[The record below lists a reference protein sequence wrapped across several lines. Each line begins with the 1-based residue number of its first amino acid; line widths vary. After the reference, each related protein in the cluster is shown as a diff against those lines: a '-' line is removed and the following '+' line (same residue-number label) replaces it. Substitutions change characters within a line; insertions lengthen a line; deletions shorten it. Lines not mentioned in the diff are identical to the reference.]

1 MAQLKVRWTSEP
13 TMEEADL
20 LKERLQAITDKR
32 RIQEDIAKKR
42 RQIEEE
48 KLKLQYIKKKS
59 LREQWLMDGLSQ
71 QSEEEQQA
79 MRLQAQDEQ
88 QQSDQLQSNILRI
101 EQEIDELEQKELNIS
116 FNEEIVLKRLKEVE
130 RTPEDIIKELNTEFQ
145 PDVSYSPLKT
155 QNIPLLFPQSK
166 AEIPEVKEANS
177 AETKQAT
184 FAIQISV
191 EHNNRTGRNQVVS
204 SATISPDTIHKRG
217 LKVYDDGRKSVHALP
232 PMEDTVPDGA
242 LGEMSSTEVEE
253 LLHQATDQTVPAEV
267 QFHQPAF
274 SVPYTGNS
282 RPATPRAP
290 SQIHKEKSAFIQE
303 QQPPPKPHKHFTSG
317 AFQPNEEA
325 KRRCCNTAGQFKNNM
340 NLTGRSDPG
349 VKTSPGFPRSQ
360 ADATSA
366 EPGGPVPLTVRS
378 DVMPAT
384 QPIHW
389 GLDQLLPKVI
399 RDSTTADETRS
410 DFDIHPATENTVK
423 LFNTLPEEEEEP
435 VTMIFIG
442 YENALDEEEEDIQA
456 ELVIIGDSDSEE
468 DYNDHHKCLN
478 NLHYRE
484 ELLSYHPEGC
494 TSKIFQPKVG
504 LARAAGGGQPGGD
517 SYTHCRDLEL
527 HKPTF
532 IHKPGKRSRSTQD
545 QGEAQPADS
554 CCIRPQQLCL
564 TTR

>member
-1 MAQLKVRWTSEP
+1 
-13 TMEEADL
+13 MEEADL

-42 RQIEEE
+42 RRIEEE

-101 EQEIDELEQKELNIS
+101 EKEIEALEQKELSIS

-130 RTPEDIIKELNTEFQ
+130 RTPEDIIKDLNTEFQ

-155 QNIPLLFPQSK
+155 QNISLFPQSK
-166 AEIPEVKEANS
+166 AEIPGVTEANS
-177 AETKQAT
+177 AGTKQAT

-191 EHNNRTGRNQVVS
+191 ERNNRTGKNQVVS
-204 SATISPDTIHKRG
+204 SATVSPDSIHERG
-217 LKVYDDGRKSVHALP
+217 LKVYDDGRKSVYALP
-232 PMEDTVPDGA
+232 PMEDTVPDGT
-242 LGEMSSTEVEE
+242 LGEMSRTEVEE
-253 LLHQATDQTVPAEV
+253 LLHQATNQTVPAEI
-267 QFHQPAF
+267 QFHPPVI

-282 RPATPRAP
+282 RPAMPKAP
-290 SQIHKEKSAFIQE
+290 SQIYKEKSAFIQE
-303 QQPPPKPHKHFTSG
+303 QQPPPKPHQHFASG
-317 AFQPNEEA
+317 AFQPYEGA
-325 KRRCCNTAGQFKNNM
+325 KLCCSNTSGQFKNNM

-349 VKTSPGFPRSQ
+349 AKTSPGFPQSQ
-360 ADATSA
+360 ADATNA
-366 EPGGPVPLTVRS
+366 EPGGPVSPTVRF
-378 DVMPAT
+378 DLMPAT

-389 GLDQLLPKVI
+389 GLERLLPKVI
-399 RDSTTADETRS
+399 KDSTTADETQS
-410 DFDIHPATENTVK
+410 DFDVHPATENTVK
-423 LFNTLPEEEEEP
+423 LFNTLPEVQEEEP

-442 YENALDEEEEDIQA
+442 YDNALDEEEEDIQA
-456 ELVIIGDSDSEE
+456 ELVIIGDSDGEE
-468 DYNDHHKCLN
+468 DYNVHHKCLD
-478 NLHYRE
+478 NLHYRD
-484 ELLSYHPEGC
+484 ELLFYHPEGC

-504 LARAAGGGQPGGD
+504 LVRAAERGQPGGD

-532 IHKPGKRSRSTQD
+532 IHKPGKGSCSTQD

-554 CCIRPQQLCL
+554 GFIRQQQLCS

>member
-1 MAQLKVRWTSEP
+1 M
-13 TMEEADL
+13 
-20 LKERLQAITDKR
+20 
-32 RIQEDIAKKR
+32 
-42 RQIEEE
+42 
-48 KLKLQYIKKKS
+48 
-59 LREQWLMDGLSQ
+59 
-71 QSEEEQQA
+71 
-79 MRLQAQDEQ
+79 
-88 QQSDQLQSNILRI
+88 
-101 EQEIDELEQKELNIS
+101 
-116 FNEEIVLKRLKEVE
+116 
-130 RTPEDIIKELNTEFQ
+130 
-145 PDVSYSPLKT
+145 
-155 QNIPLLFPQSK
+155 
-166 AEIPEVKEANS
+166 
-177 AETKQAT
+177 
-184 FAIQISV
+184 
-191 EHNNRTGRNQVVS
+191 VS
-204 SATISPDTIHKRG
+204 SATVSPDTIHKRG

-267 QFHQPAF
+267 QFHQPVF

-325 KRRCCNTAGQFKNNM
+325 KRRCCNTAGQLKNNM

-349 VKTSPGFPRSQ
+349 AKTSPGFPRSQ

-366 EPGGPVPLTVRS
+366 EAGGPVPLTVRS

-442 YENALDEEEEDIQA
+442 YENALDEGEEDIQA
-456 ELVIIGDSDSEE
+456 ELVIIGDSDGEE
-468 DYNDHHKCLN
+468 DYNDHHKCLD

>member
-1 MAQLKVRWTSEP
+1 
-13 TMEEADL
+13 
-20 LKERLQAITDKR
+20 I

-101 EQEIDELEQKELNIS
+101 EKEIEALEQKELSIS

-130 RTPEDIIKELNTEFQ
+130 RTPEDIIK
-145 PDVSYSPLKT
+145 V
-155 QNIPLLFPQSK
+155 
-166 AEIPEVKEANS
+166 
-177 AETKQAT
+177 AT

-191 EHNNRTGRNQVVS
+191 EHNNRTGRNEVVS
-204 SATISPDTIHKRG
+204 SATVNPDRIHERG
-217 LKVYDDGRKSVHALP
+217 LKVYDDGRTSVYVVPL
-232 PMEDTVPDGA
+232 MEDTVPDGA

-253 LLHQATDQTVPAEV
+253 LLHQVTDQTVPSEV
-267 QFHQPAF
+267 QSHHPVF

-290 SQIHKEKSAFIQE
+290 SQMHKEKSAFIQDLQE
-303 QQPPPKPHKHFTSG
+303 QLPPPKPHQHFTSG
-317 AFQPNEEA
+317 AFQPDEEA
-325 KRRCCNTAGQFKNNM
+325 KRHCCNTAGQFKNNM

-349 VKTSPGFPRSQ
+349 ATTSSGLPRSQ
-360 ADATSA
+360 ADTTTA
-366 EPGGPVPLTVRS
+366 EPGGPLPLTVSS

-389 GLDQLLPKVI
+389 GLNRLLPKVI

-410 DFDIHPATENTVK
+410 DFHIHPATENTVK
-423 LFNTLPEEEEEP
+423 LFNTLPEEEEEEP

-442 YENALDEEEEDIQA
+442 YENAPDEEEEDIQA
-456 ELVIIGDSDSEE
+456 ELVTIGDSDGEE
-468 DYNDHHKCLN
+468 DYNDHHKCLG

-494 TSKIFQPKVG
+494 ISKIFQPKVG
-504 LARAAGGGQPGGD
+504 LARAAGGGQPAGD

-532 IHKPGKRSRSTQD
+532 IHMPGKGSHSTQG

-554 CCIRPQQLCL
+554 GCIRPQQLCS

>member
-1 MAQLKVRWTSEP
+1 
-13 TMEEADL
+13 MEEADL

-101 EQEIDELEQKELNIS
+101 EKEIEALEQKELSIS

-130 RTPEDIIKELNTEFQ
+130 RTPEDIIKDLNAEFQ
-145 PDVSYSPLKT
+145 PDVPYSSLKT
-155 QNIPLLFPQSK
+155 QNIPLLFFQSK
-166 AEIPEVKEANS
+166 AEIPGVKEANS

-204 SATISPDTIHKRG
+204 SATVNPDSIHERG
-217 LKVYDDGRKSVHALP
+217 LKVYDDGRTSVYVLP
-232 PMEDTVPDGA
+232 LMEDTVHDGA

-253 LLHQATDQTVPAEV
+253 LLHQVTDQTVPTEV
-267 QFHQPAF
+267 QSHHPVF
-274 SVPYTGNS
+274 SVPYKGNS

-290 SQIHKEKSAFIQE
+290 SQMHKEKSAFIQDLQE
-303 QQPPPKPHKHFTSG
+303 QLPPPKPHQHFTSG
-317 AFQPNEEA
+317 AFQPDEEA
-325 KRRCCNTAGQFKNNM
+325 KRHCCNTAGQFKNNM

-349 VKTSPGFPRSQ
+349 ATTSSGLPRSQ
-360 ADATSA
+360 ADTTTA
-366 EPGGPVPLTVRS
+366 EPGGPVPLTVSS

-389 GLDQLLPKVI
+389 GLNRLLPKVI
-399 RDSTTADETRS
+399 RDSATADETRS
-410 DFDIHPATENTVK
+410 DFHIHPATENTVK
-423 LFNTLPEEEEEP
+423 LFNTLPEEEEEEP

-442 YENALDEEEEDIQA
+442 YENAPDEEEEDIQA
-456 ELVIIGDSDSEE
+456 ELVTIGDSDGEE
-468 DYNDHHKCLN
+468 DYNDHHKCHD

-494 TSKIFQPKVG
+494 ISKIFQPKVG
-504 LARAAGGGQPGGD
+504 LARAAGGGQPAGD

-532 IHKPGKRSRSTQD
+532 IHMPGKGSHSTQG

-554 CCIRPQQLCL
+554 GCIRPQQLCS

>member
-1 MAQLKVRWTSEP
+1 
-13 TMEEADL
+13 MEEADL

-101 EQEIDELEQKELNIS
+101 EKEIEALEQKELSIS

-130 RTPEDIIKELNTEFQ
+130 RTPEDIIKDLNTEFQ

-155 QNIPLLFPQSK
+155 QNILLFPQSK
-166 AEIPEVKEANS
+166 AEIPGVKEANS

-204 SATISPDTIHKRG
+204 SATVSPDSIHERG
-217 LKVYDDGRKSVHALP
+217 LKVYDDGRKSVYALP

-267 QFHQPAF
+267 QFHQPVF
-274 SVPYTGNS
+274 SVPYTGT
-282 RPATPRAP
+282 RTP
-290 SQIHKEKSAFIQE
+290 SQKDQEKSAFIRE
-303 QQPPPKPHKHFTSG
+303 QQPPPKPHQHFNSG

-325 KRRCCNTAGQFKNNM
+325 KRRCCNTAVQFENNM
-340 NLTGRSDPG
+340 NLTGRSDSDA
-349 VKTSPGFPRSQ
+349 KTSPGFPRSQ
-360 ADATSA
+360 ADTTSA
-366 EPGGPVPLTVRS
+366 EPGEPVPLTVRS
-378 DVMPAT
+378 DVIPAT

-389 GLDQLLPKVI
+389 GLDQLLPKVV

-423 LFNTLPEEEEEP
+423 FFNTLPEEEEEEP

-456 ELVIIGDSDSEE
+456 ELVIIGDSEGEE
-468 DYNDHHKCLN
+468 DYNDHHKCLD

-494 TSKIFQPKVG
+494 ISKIFQPKVG
-504 LARAAGGGQPGGD
+504 LVRAAGGGQPGGD
-517 SYTHCRDLEL
+517 SFTHCRDLEL

-532 IHKPGKRSRSTQD
+532 IHKLGNGSRSALD
-545 QGEAQPADS
+545 QGEAQPAES